1 MRGGLVM
8 MATWHTTLR
17 GNAILSALPRLTEQ
31 PFYLVGGAVR
41 DALRGETRITDWDI
55 LVPRDAL
62 GIARRFA
69 DVIGGSFVPLHEE
82 QPTARVVQAGRQYDL
97 IQYRAETLEADLRRR
112 DFSVNAIAVD
122 LRALLVGVNEEV
134 IDPCGGVGD
143 LAARLLRPCAPEVF
157 RDDPLRA
164 IRLYRF
170 VATLGF
176 TPTAEAETLAAAVAS
191 QLRTIAPERITDEL
205 SRLFAAPNAA
215 PAIEGLARSGLWE
228 AIVPEAAA
236 GRGMVQS
243 RNHHLDIFD
252 HDTAASVAVVGF
264 LNTLDD
270 WAAPY
275 VDDLRAWLGT
285 ALAGERTRR
294 WIVPLAALLHDAAK
308 PDVRTVGPDG
318 EPKFPWHEQAGG
330 RLAGRIAERLRLSRA
345 EQQLLVAAIRQ
356 HGRPHELQGHGPEH
370 PIRLMAVLGDAAP
383 ACVMVT
389 MGDRATARGPNRPP
403 AIVARDVAFLQ
414 GLMRDSFGTYTP
426 LLAMPPLVSGDTVM
440 QALGLHPGK
449 EIGRLLLRLRWRQ
462 LAGALTDADGAL
474 RLAATLHESSPGFK
488 PGT

>member
-1 MRGGLVM
+1 MVS
-8 MATWHTTLR
+8 AWHTTLR

-41 DALRGETRITDWDI
+41 DALRGATRITDWDI

-69 DVIGGSFVPLHEE
+69 DVIGGSFVPLHQE

-112 DFSVNAIAVD
+112 DFTVNAIAVD
-122 LRALLVGVNEEV
+122 LRTLLVGINEDA
-134 IDPCGGVGD
+134 IDPCGGIAD
-143 LAARLLRPCAPEVF
+143 LAARLLRPCAPDAF

-176 TPTAEAETLAAAVAS
+176 TPTAEAEALARDGAGQLPAV
-191 QLRTIAPERITDEL
+191 APERITDEL
-205 SRLFAAPNAA
+205 ARLFAAPNAA
-215 PAIEGLARSGLWE
+215 PAIEGLTRSGLWE
-228 AIVPEAAA
+228 AIVPETTA
-236 GRGMVQS
+236 GRGMAQS
-243 RNHHLDIFD
+243 RNHHLDVFD
-252 HDTAASVAVVGF
+252 HNTAASVAVAGF
-264 LNTLDD
+264 LKTLDN
-270 WAAPY
+270 WATPDA
-275 VDDLRAWLGT
+275 DALRAWLGT
-285 ALAGERTRR
+285 ALAGGRTRR

-308 PDVRTVGPDG
+308 PEVRTVGPDG

-345 EQQLLVAAIRQ
+345 EQHLLVAAIRQ
-356 HGRPHELQGHGPEH
+356 HGRPHNLQEHGSEH

-403 AIVARDVAFLQ
+403 EIVARDIAFLQ
-414 GLMRDSFGTYTP
+414 KLLRDYFGTYAP
-426 LLAMPPLVSGDTVM
+426 LLAMPPLVSGDAAM
-440 QALGLHPGK
+440 QALGLRSGK

-462 LAGALTDADGAL
+462 LAGQLAGSDDAL
-474 RLAATLHESSPGFK
+474 RVAADLHG
-488 PGT
+488 